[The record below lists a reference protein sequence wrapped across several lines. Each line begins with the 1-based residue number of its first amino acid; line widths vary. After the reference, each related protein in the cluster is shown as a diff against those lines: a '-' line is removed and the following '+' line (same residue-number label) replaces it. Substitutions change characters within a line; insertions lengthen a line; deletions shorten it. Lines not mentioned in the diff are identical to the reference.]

1 MTKKNYSTLF
11 STLFLALSVFGC
23 ADSSND
29 NKTNLRFMN
38 AVVGVGDVDL
48 LLDSDQYLENVA
60 YLESTAYLEFDTDP
74 HLFQVTPSNSLTP
87 IDSQLTSLQDDVDY
101 TYIACGTS
109 SEADAILLRDD
120 NEPGGD
126 SSFRA
131 RIINVFKK
139 GSSFDVYVLS
149 NPSNVDVLEPTAKR
163 VSFKAATRYQAGS
176 AGRYDIVVRRSTTK
190 EIVATVAG
198 QEFNSES
205 VYSIVLVPD
214 ERDPTETKVLV
225 LTDREKSN

>member
-1 MTKKNYSTLF
+1 MTKKNCIAFF
-11 STLFLALSVFGC
+11 STLLLALSFLGC
-23 ADSSND
+23 ADSSSD

-48 LLDSDQYLENVA
+48 LIDSDEYLENVS

-109 SEADAILLRDD
+109 SEAEAILLRDD
-120 NEPGGD
+120 NEPAGD
-126 SSFRA
+126 GSFRG

-139 GSSFDVYVLS
+139 GVSFDVYVLANS
-149 NPSNVDVLEPTAKR
+149 SDVDRLEPTAKKIGY
-163 VSFKAATRYQAGS
+163 KAATGYQAARS
-176 AGRYDIVVRRSTTK
+176 GRYDIVVRRSRTS
-190 EIVATVAG
+190 EVVAKVAG
-198 QEFNSES
+198 QEFKSES
-205 VYSIVLVPD
+205 VYSIMLVADGENPD
-214 ERDPTETKVLV
+214 KTRVLV
-225 LTDREKSN
+225 LTDRENGN

>member
-1 MTKKNYSTLF
+1 MNKRNYLNIF
-11 STLFLALSVFGC
+11 SAALLAISFLGC
-23 ADSSND
+23 ADSSDD

-48 LLDSDQYLENVA
+48 MIDSDQYLENVA

-109 SEADAILLRDD
+109 SEAEAILLRDD

-126 SSFRA
+126 ASFRA

-139 GSSFDVYVLS
+139 GASFDVYVLA
-149 NPSNVDVLEPTAKR
+149 NPNNVDLLEPTAKR
-163 VSFKAATRYQAGS
+163 IGYKAATRYQAGS

-190 EIVATVAG
+190 ETVATLAG
-198 QEFNSES
+198 QDFKSES
-205 VYSIVLVPD
+205 VYSILLVAD
-214 ERDPTETKVLV
+214 AADPTKTKVLV
-225 LTDREKSN
+225 LTDRDKSN